1 MSGRSSY
8 IGRDAD
14 GKALWVPTGSP
25 DHLDYLAGIT
35 QERSNFIPDEG
46 MFVSPVDGKV
56 YSGRAGTREH
66 NARHNTVNT
75 RELDGLPVGFDPKR
89 ANVQTTKQRQ
99 ERRQAIYDAAM
110 RGKYLEGQ

>member
-1 MSGRSSY
+1 MSRISY
-8 IGRDAD
+8 IGRDSDDCAI
-14 GKALWVPTGSP
+14 WVETGSP
-25 DHLDYLAGIT
+25 EHLDYLAGISHD
-35 QERSNFIPDEG
+35 RSNFIADEG
-46 MFVSPVDGKV
+46 TFVSPVDGKV

-89 ANVQTTKQRQ
+89 ASVETTRSRQ